1 MIASQL
7 EFLTYIRMDHV
18 EVLGKGI
25 GGNGLLKFEFL
36 TKGNR
41 LWLAFSEAIAANEI
55 QGANNAGEELFLTKD
70 EYFVLA
76 NDAVAKI
83 IYSEKTIKYAASFR
97 FRLFYYDYTL
107 YCLHSTAT
115 TSAFSEAIAANE
127 IQVSVSTAPST
138 NQPHVLDALSIWNQQ
153 FMPSEI
159 AKKQKKHVWVCIN
172 VDGAVHFNTSMGSIG
187 GLARDSNGN
196 WIIAVTTVQDDVV
209 GSNSNSLVRAIAKL
223 SRGHWDIEVKWIP
236 RESNRPADKLAKQA
250 HEAQHEV
257 LMLDMPLENLLPL
270 LENDIIDS
278 SFHFVI

>member
-1 MIASQL
+1 
-7 EFLTYIRMDHV
+7 MDHV

-127 IQVSVSTAPST
+127 IQV
-138 NQPHVLDALSIWNQQ
+138 
-153 FMPSEI
+153 
-159 AKKQKKHVWVCIN
+159 WVCIN

-196 WIIAVTTVQDDVV
+196 WII

>member
-1 MIASQL
+1 
-7 EFLTYIRMDHV
+7 MDHV

-127 IQVSVSTAPST
+127 IQ
-138 NQPHVLDALSIWNQQ
+138 
-153 FMPSEI
+153 
-159 AKKQKKHVWVCIN
+159 
-172 VDGAVHFNTSMGSIG
+172 
-187 GLARDSNGN
+187 
-196 WIIAVTTVQDDVV
+196 